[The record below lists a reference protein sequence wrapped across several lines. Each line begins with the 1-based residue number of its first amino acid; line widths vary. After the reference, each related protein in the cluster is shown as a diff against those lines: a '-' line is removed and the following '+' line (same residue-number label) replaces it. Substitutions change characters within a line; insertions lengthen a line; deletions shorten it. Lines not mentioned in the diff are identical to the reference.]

1 MKFSI
6 KGFFNKYDQIRRKFR
21 IWLHLLK
28 KSLMENFIFCVAKWT
43 GHYAAIPSQQ
53 KGINMRGDPAT
64 NYCIYFSNKK
74 LERLFSTA
82 F

>member
-1 MKFSI
+1 
-6 KGFFNKYDQIRRKFR
+6 
-21 IWLHLLK
+21 
-28 KSLMENFIFCVAKWT
+28 MENFIFCVAKWT